1 MTRPRLLLSLVL
13 FALFG
18 HAWAQ
23 SSASYQIPRQ
33 SVDAGAGLTSSAS
46 YPLRGTVGQPD
57 AGVAA
62 SASFALTGGFHT
74 AANAAPQPDPLF
86 ANGFE

>member
-1 MTRPRLLLSLVL
+1 VSRPRLLLALIL
-13 FALFG
+13 LTLFG

-33 SVDAGAGLTSSAS
+33 SVDAGAGFSSSAS
-46 YPLRGTVGQPD
+46 YQLRGTVGQPD
-57 AGVAA
+57 AGAA
-62 SASFALTGGFHT
+62 VSASYAQTGGFHT
-74 AANAAPQPDPLF
+74 VANAAPQPDPVF

>member
-1 MTRPRLLLSLVL
+1 MSRPRLLLSLIL

-33 SVDAGAGLTSSAS
+33 SVDAGAGVSSSAS
-46 YPLRGTVGQPD
+46 YQLRGTVGQPD
-57 AGVAA
+57 AGTAV
-62 SASFALTGGFHT
+62 SASYVLTGGFHT
-74 AANAAPQPDPLF
+74 AASATPQPDPVF
-86 ANGFE
+86 ADGFE